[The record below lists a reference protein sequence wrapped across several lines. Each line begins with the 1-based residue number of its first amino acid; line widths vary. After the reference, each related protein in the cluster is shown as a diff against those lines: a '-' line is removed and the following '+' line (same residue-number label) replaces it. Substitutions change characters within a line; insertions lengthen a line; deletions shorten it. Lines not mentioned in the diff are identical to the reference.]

1 MNDEERLARVESLLQ
16 YKFQQPRLLL
26 HALTHRS
33 FVNEFPDASPE
44 GHNERLEFLGDS
56 VLSLAATDVLVAR
69 DLDADEGVLSKRRA
83 AYVSEAG
90 LFAAADKVGFGE
102 CLRMGKGQRKD
113 GGANLP
119 SLVSDA
125 VEAVFAAVYLDGG
138 FEAAKTSIHA
148 FLGEPPAVLIELA
161 PDPKTLLQERMQQA
175 GVPSPTYKNERAGGP
190 DHAPRYRCSVCVGQT
205 TLASGEG
212 ANKKEASREAARA
225 LLRLIQ
231 DLDATRLRAFIDG
244 KRS

>member
-1 MNDEERLARVESLLQ
+1 MNDEERVAHVEGLLQ
-16 YKFQQPRLLL
+16 YQFQEPRLLL

-44 GHNERLEFLGDS
+44 GHNERLEFLGDA
-56 VLSLAATDVLVAR
+56 VLSLAATDVLVGR
-69 DLDADEGVLSKRRA
+69 DSDADEGILSKRRA
-83 AYVSEAG
+83 AYVSEAA
-90 LFAAADKVGFGE
+90 LFAAVDKLGFGE
-102 CLRMGKGQRKD
+102 CLRMGKGQKKD

-138 FEAAKTSIHA
+138 FEAAKKSIHA
-148 FLGEPPAVLIELA
+148 LLGEPPEELNEVG

-175 GVPSPTYKNERAGGP
+175 GVSSPTYKNERAGGP

-212 ANKKEASREAARA
+212 ANKKGASREAAREV
-225 LLRLIQ
+225 LRLIQ
-231 DLDATRLRAFIDG
+231 DMDTSALRAFVDG
-244 KRS
+244 KAS